1 MSTALFLEQIAP
13 SAIGFHLST
22 TPTAS
27 TTARA
32 ISLLNPLPFQ
42 LMVETVL
49 LSVINAII
57 ASSIG
62 TEAIAHNHPDADFH
76 IFTNPKQT
84 QLHSEATLRLYP
96 GVLSPVSSTTHLYL
110 TLSARLTLKV
120 EYISTDRLFAI
131 SADPVPPLMCAD
143 RLNAQPN
150 LVRESTPEEHVN
162 ESPLNLQT
170 TYRYDTS
177 AGINQNIY
185 VVDTGVRKDHVDLPG
200 VQWLAQFYGSGEID
214 DHGHG

>member
-1 MSTALFLEQIAP
+1 
-13 SAIGFHLST
+13 
-22 TPTAS
+22 
-27 TTARA
+27 
-32 ISLLNPLPFQ
+32 
-42 LMVETVL
+42 
-49 LSVINAII
+49 
-57 ASSIG
+57 
-62 TEAIAHNHPDADFH
+62 
-76 IFTNPKQT
+76 
-84 QLHSEATLRLYP
+84 
-96 GVLSPVSSTTHLYL
+96 
-110 TLSARLTLKV
+110 
-120 EYISTDRLFAI
+120 
-131 SADPVPPLMCAD
+131 MCAD

-214 DHGHG
+214 DHGHGWFSFLLSAKYQEHTLQELLEVIHTAYYQTDRFTQSK